1 MSVGDVKQFVQEN
14 EVTDLNQLKLIRAAM
29 GVCGG
34 KTCLDLL
41 PRVLR
46 EAGVQTEAIR
56 PATYR
61 PLTVEIPMKAL
72 ANQGVEKNEEL

>member
-1 MSVGDVKQFVQEN
+1 MLLR
-14 EVTDLNQLKLIRAAM
+14 TAM
-29 GVCGG
+29 GACGG

-41 PRVLR
+41 PRVLL
-46 EAGVQTEAIR
+46 EAGVKKEEIR

-72 ANQGVEKNEEL
+72 ANQGCDLA